1 LEWCQLVLRIQ
12 ECERSTTH
20 HNPFTFPESAVAW
33 FDGGRMEDKTTEGVS
48 VVLAAIIIGLLA
60 AVALVAWVSME

>member
-1 LEWCQLVLRIQ
+1 
-12 ECERSTTH
+12 
-20 HNPFTFPESAVAW
+20 
-33 FDGGRMEDKTTEGVS
+33 MEDKTTEGVS